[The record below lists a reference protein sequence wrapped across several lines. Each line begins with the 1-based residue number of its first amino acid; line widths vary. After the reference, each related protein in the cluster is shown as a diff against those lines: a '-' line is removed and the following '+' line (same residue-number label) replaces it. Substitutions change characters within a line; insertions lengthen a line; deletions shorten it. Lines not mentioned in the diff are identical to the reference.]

1 MTQFNKE
8 QYQAV
13 RHKDGPMLVLAGP
26 GSGKTAV
33 IVGRVLHLIKE
44 EHVNPHGILVLTFS
58 RLAAAQMQ
66 LRFLE
71 AVDEPYPVTFGTFH
85 AIFYHILKRQGL
97 YRSGE
102 ILTNNRKLEILRRVS
117 KRTGTG
123 HCDDLPALLR
133 ILNGIS
139 SRKMGNEEFLEDFSD
154 DERAC
159 LDKVFT
165 PYIRQCREEG
175 ALDFDDMI
183 NECLKALKGNDKILK
198 KWQERYRYILV
209 DEFQDIDIRQYEILK
224 LLAGEDK
231 NVFCVGD
238 DDQSIYSFR
247 GARPGIIKGMPED
260 FQGTQIVRLKLNY
273 RCPDKVIEHAYSL
286 ITKNHSRFDKPQECV
301 NGEGE
306 ECVRYR
312 CFKTADEE
320 AEFCVRLID
329 ELIHDEKGK
338 TASVAVLYR
347 ISKSADI
354 IEERLRNERIL
365 YRRKDMGERF
375 YDKEWVMDILA
386 YLRYAVLGEKNELT
400 RLLNR
405 PYRGLSRECL
415 AGTGDVESILG
426 FYEGDEESKSLIE
439 KLFKD
444 IGFIRELNCYG
455 AVNYILKGIGMHDFI
470 KERYFRGHSDELE
483 EALTE
488 ISERARGFK
497 SIKEWITAIDAGQDD
512 TDTEYIDGED
522 VMVQLM
528 TIHGSKGLEFDN
540 VIMIGLQE
548 GVFPGKRCETREAL
562 EEERRLFYVAMTRCR
577 KRLWLLGRHKDDYGK
592 RESRFLSEAGFKS
605 EIL

>member
-8 QYQAV
+8 QYRAV

-33 IVGRVLHLIKE
+33 IVGRVLHLITK
-44 EHVNPHGILVLTFS
+44 EHVDPHGILVLTFS

-66 LRFLE
+66 SRFLE
-71 AVDEPYPVTFGTFH
+71 AADEPYPVTFGTFH

-117 KRTGTG
+117 QRTGTG
-123 HCDDLPALLR
+123 LYDDVPALLR
-133 ILNGIS
+133 MLNGIS
-139 SRKMGNEEFLEDFSD
+139 SRKMGNEEFLDDLSD

-159 LDKVFT
+159 LEKVFT

-198 KWQERYRYILV
+198 KWQERYKYILV

-247 GARPGIIKGMPED
+247 GARPEIIKNMPDD
-260 FQGTQIVRLKLNY
+260 FEGTQIVRLKLNY
-273 RCPDKVIEHAYSL
+273 RCPAKVIDHAYRL
-286 ITKNHSRFDKPQECV
+286 IIKNRSRFDKLQECI
-301 NGEGE
+301 NDEGE
-306 ECVRYR
+306 ECVKYR

-320 AEFCVRLID
+320 AAFCVRLID
-329 ELIHDEKGK
+329 RLLNEDEDNK
-338 TASVAVLYR
+338 ASVAVLYR

-354 IEERLRNERIL
+354 IEERLKNARIL
-365 YRRKDMGERF
+365 YRRKDKGEGF
-375 YDKEWVMDILA
+375 YDKEWVKDILA
-386 YLRYAVLGEKNELT
+386 YLRYAVFGGKNDLT
-400 RLLNR
+400 RILNR

-415 AGTGDVESILG
+415 TGAGDTESILE
-426 FYEGDEESKSLIE
+426 FYRDDKEGKRLAE
-439 KLFKD
+439 KLFND

-455 AVNYILKGIGMHDFI
+455 ALNYILKGIGMREFI
-470 KERYFRGHSDELE
+470 KERYFKGHMEELE
-483 EALTE
+483 EALSEFT
-488 ISERARGFK
+488 ERARGYK
-497 SIKEWITAIDAGQDD
+497 SIKEWIGAIDDAEDD
-512 TDTEYIDGED
+512 TVNTEEADER
-522 VMVQLM
+522 VQLM
-528 TIHGSKGLEFDN
+528 TIHGSKGLEFDD

-548 GVFPGKRCETREAL
+548 GVFPGKRCETKESL

-592 RESRFLSEAGFKS
+592 QESRFLEEAGFKS